1 MSCGSFVASRLKL
14 RDLFNAGEY
23 FLRRAHGIYMSRREF
38 IRRNIMTQQLDI
50 ADEVCVVDER
60 IGVRIACCLVCHRDQ
75 GCKQRP
81 RDGCG
86 CGQVGRKFR

>member
-1 MSCGSFVASRLKL
+1 
-14 RDLFNAGEY
+14 
-23 FLRRAHGIYMSRREF
+23 
-38 IRRNIMTQQLDI
+38 MTQQLDI

-81 RDGCG
+81 RDGCD
-86 CGQVGRKFR
+86 CDKVGRKFR